1 MLEEVIAVSNAGSSE
16 QTDADILR
24 CKADIL
30 RARDIMPPYAD
41 KGCESGDSQ
50 HADKNTNHSA
60 NPRKARESAFAKA
73 SADKDAVPIPIE
85 AAEHK
90 AAKPPAVT
98 TVNHKSDVT
107 NQHKKHEIPKFDLAE
122 EIMAEQRRITAV
134 KRRAPA
140 KKIEAVSPPS
150 TVGSAGSTG
159 LSQWPKPLAQE
170 QIIAEIVAR
179 DIEKL
184 CRGDMLD
191 ARRQDFEDIA
201 RETEQDTPL
210 RP

>member
-1 MLEEVIAVSNAGSSE
+1 MSNAGSSE
-16 QTDADILR
+16 QIDADILR

-30 RARDIMPPYAD
+30 RARDIMPPYD
-41 KGCESGDSQ
+41 KKSCESGDSQ
-50 HADKNTNHSA
+50 HTDKNTNHSA
-60 NPRKARESAFAKA
+60 NSRKVRE
-73 SADKDAVPIPIE
+73 DAVPIPIE

-90 AAKPPAVT
+90 AAKSPMVT

-159 LSQWPKPLAQE
+159 QSQWPKPLAQE
-170 QIIAEIVAR
+170 QIIVEIVAR

-191 ARRQDFEDIA
+191 VRRQDFEDIA
-201 RETEQDTPL
+201 RGTEQDAP
-210 RP
+210 PKP